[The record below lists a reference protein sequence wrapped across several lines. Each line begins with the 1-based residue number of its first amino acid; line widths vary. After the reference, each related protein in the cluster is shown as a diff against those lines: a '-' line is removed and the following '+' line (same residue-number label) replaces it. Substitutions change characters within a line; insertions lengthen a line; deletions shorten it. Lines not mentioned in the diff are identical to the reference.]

1 LFTATDALRF
11 IAPITM
17 LTSPLFVLA
26 ALCLSVVISEYLVR
40 TTFLRHFGTALVVIL
55 LVAILANV
63 GLVPS
68 ASTGSVVYDG
78 VFKYLAPLSIFYLL
92 LDVNLATIRRAG
104 APMLILFLLGSVGT
118 AIGVI
123 IGMSM
128 IDGSYHFGDLYPA
141 ISGMFTGTYSGGSV
155 NFNAVAIHYDVMS
168 EGVLYAGMTAVDNI
182 ITALWMVVTIAAPLA
197 LRRIWPRAKKV
208 EQEISAEESGEK
220 LNESISVFDLGVLL
234 SMGFITLLASDTLA
248 GMTGIPS
255 ILILTTIALLLAQIP
270 AIRQLSGG
278 HILGLFAVYL
288 FLAVIGAYCELA
300 ALWQIGSLALP
311 LFILVLVTVLV
322 HGVILFG
329 AAALGK
335 LDWDVAAVASQAN
348 IGGSSSAL
356 ALAKSLNRM
365 DLYLPGILV
374 GALGNGLGTYLGF
387 AVAAYM
393 GG

>member
-1 LFTATDALRF
+1 
-11 IAPITM
+11 M

-55 LVAILANV
+55 LVAIIANL

-68 ASTGSVVYDG
+68 ASTGSVAYDG
-78 VFKYLAPLSIFYLL
+78 IFTYLAPLSIFYLL
-92 LDVNLATIRRAG
+92 LDVNLASIRRAG
-104 APMLILFLLGSVGT
+104 APMLILFLLGSIGT

-128 IDGSYHFGDLYPA
+128 IDGSRHFGELYPA

-197 LRRIWPRAKKV
+197 LRRVWPRAK
-208 EQEISAEESGEK
+208 QETKELSAEESGERSH
-220 LNESISVFDLGVLL
+220 ESISVFDLGVLL
-234 SMGFITLLASDTLA
+234 SLGFITLLASDVLA
-248 GMTGIPS
+248 EMTSVPS

-270 AIRQLSGG
+270 AIRRLSGG

-300 ALWQIGSLALP
+300 ALGQIGALALP

-322 HGVILFG
+322 HGLLLFG

-356 ALAKSLNRM
+356 ALAKSLDRM

-387 AVAAYM
+387 AVAAYL